1 MTRSSLTRLLDPQSI
16 AVVGASTAPEKAGYQ
31 ALLTL
36 REFSGR
42 LFPINPGATEILGF
56 KAYPSLAAARD
67 ATGVAPDLA
76 LLVIP
81 AAAILEAIRDAA
93 RAGCGGVLV
102 VSGGFAEAGE
112 AGAKLQEEAVALC
125 RDAGLRMLGPNT
137 SGFVRPRTRC
147 AASFAPGVEEIP
159 PGPVAVVAQS
169 GGVNLVLAFL
179 IHRLGLGLSLA
190 VGLGNAVDVDAAD
203 VLEQLGE
210 DPDTKAIALHLEG
223 VRDGRRLF
231 DVLRRLTPRTPV
243 VAVTP
248 GRADIGAFARSHT
261 GNLIGAWDRRVA
273 ALRQAGV
280 VVVDAT
286 DEAADA
292 VVALARARI
301 APKPVPG
308 VGVLTGQAGPGLLI
322 VDRLKAAGVSV
333 PELAPESL
341 QRIESLLPPL
351 TFLRNP
357 VDTGRPSPAF
367 PAVLR
372 AIADDPGVDAVAVFA
387 LHEPAALDPV
397 AVLAPLSRGVANQAS
412 RGSAPLSRGVASE
425 ASRGVSKPLL
435 FATTG
440 LPESIAPTLA
450 ALTEAG
456 IPAFG
461 SPERL
466 ATAARVLV
474 EDAQLAWRVQRG
486 ALTQPAPPPATVP
499 EPPFDEA
506 TAKALVAAYGVP
518 VPPGVAC
525 RTRAEALA
533 AFAALRKPVVAKILA
548 AEVAHKTEAGGVK
561 VGIDDAAALE
571 AALADLDAILLSGPR
586 GYLIEEMAPAG
597 VELIAGALRDPS
609 FGPVVLV
616 GLGGTAAEALQDTA
630 VRLAPLSADDALDML
645 DELRGRRL
653 LDGWRG
659 APPVDRPAIARAIVA
674 LGRIL
679 LEQPALA
686 EIEINPLR
694 ATAAGVVALDA
705 LVVAAAG

>member
-1 MTRSSLTRLLDPQSI
+1 LRHTSLTRLLDPQSI
-16 AVVGASTAPEKAGYQ
+16 AVVGASTSPEKAGYQ

-36 REFSGR
+36 RGFGGR

-81 AAAILEAIRDAA
+81 AAAILEAIRDAV
-93 RAGCGGVLV
+93 RAGCGGVLI
-102 VSGGFAEAGE
+102 VSGGFAEAGGE
-112 AGAKLQEEAVALC
+112 GAKLQEEAAALC
-125 RDAGLRMLGPNT
+125 REAGLRILGPNT
-137 SGFVRPRTRC
+137 SGFIRPRTRC
-147 AASFAPGVEEIP
+147 AASFAPGVEQIP

-179 IHRLGLGLSLA
+179 VHRLGLGLSLA

-203 VLEQLGE
+203 VLEHLA
-210 DPDTKAIALHLEG
+210 DDADTKAIALHLEG
-223 VRDGRRLF
+223 VRDGRKLF
-231 DVLRRLTPRTPV
+231 DALRRVTPRKPV

-261 GNLIGAWDRRVA
+261 GNLIGAWDRRIA

-280 VVVDAT
+280 VVVDTT

-292 VVALARARI
+292 VAALARARI
-301 APKPVPG
+301 APKQDPG
-308 VGVLTGQAGPGLLI
+308 IGVLTGQAGPGLLI

-333 PELAPESL
+333 PELAPDSL
-341 QRIESLLPPL
+341 RHIESLLPPL

-357 VDTGRPSPAF
+357 VDTGRPSPSF

-397 AVLAPLSRGVANQAS
+397 AVLAP
-412 RGSAPLSRGVASE
+412 
-425 ASRGVSKPLL
+425 GVSKPLL

-440 LPESIAPTLA
+440 LPESIASTLGALA
-450 ALTEAG
+450 AAG
-456 IPAFG
+456 VPAFG

-466 ATAARVLV
+466 ATAARALA
-474 EDAQLAWRVQRG
+474 EDARLAWRVQRT
-486 ALTQPAPPPATVP
+486 AATRAATSAVRAVP

-506 TAKALVAAYGVP
+506 KAKALVAAYGIP

-525 RTRAEALA
+525 RTHTEALA

-561 VGIDDAAALE
+561 VGIDSTAALQ
-571 AALADLDAILLSGPR
+571 AALAELDAIPLSGPR
-586 GYLIEEMAPAG
+586 SYLIEEMAPAG
-597 VELIAGALRDPS
+597 VELIAGAVRDPS

-616 GLGGTAAEALQDTA
+616 GFGGTAAEALQDTA
-630 VRLAPLSADDALDML
+630 VRLAPLSEDDALDML

-659 APPVDRPAIARAIVA
+659 APPVDRRAIARAIVA

-679 LEQPALA
+679 VEHPGVG

-694 ATAAGVVALDA
+694 ATSGGVLALDA
-705 LVVAAAG
+705 LVVAGEG

>member
-1 MTRSSLTRLLDPQSI
+1 MSHANLTRLLDPQSI
-16 AVVGASTAPEKAGYQ
+16 AVVGASTSPEKAGYQ
-31 ALLTL
+31 ALLAL
-36 REFSGR
+36 REFGGR

-56 KAYPSLAAARD
+56 GAYPSLVAARD

-81 AAAILEAIRDAA
+81 AAGVLDAIRDAA

-112 AGAKLQEEAVALC
+112 AGAKLQEEATALC
-125 RDAGLRMLGPNT
+125 REAGIRILGPNT
-137 SGFVRPRTRC
+137 SGFLRPRTRC
-147 AASFAPGVEEIP
+147 AASFAPGVERIP

-179 IHRLGLGLSLA
+179 VHRLGMGLSLA
-190 VGLGNAVDVDAAD
+190 VGLGNAADVDAAD
-203 VLEQLGE
+203 VLEHLA
-210 DPDTKAIALHLEG
+210 DDADTKAIALHLEG
-223 VRDGRRLF
+223 VSDGRKLF
-231 DVLRRLTPRTPV
+231 EALRRVTPRKPV

-280 VVVDAT
+280 VVMDTT

-292 VVALARARI
+292 VAALACGRI
-301 APKPVPG
+301 PPKAEPG
-308 VGVLTGQAGPGLLI
+308 IGVLTGQAGPGLLI
-322 VDRLKAAGVSV
+322 ADRLRSAGVSV

-341 QRIESLLPPL
+341 QRVESLLPPL
-351 TFLRNP
+351 TYLRNP
-357 VDTGRPSPAF
+357 VDTGRPSPSF

-372 AIADDPGVDAVAVFA
+372 AIANDPRIDAVAVFA

-397 AVLAPLSRGVANQAS
+397 GVLSDARRDVAPLSRGA
-412 RGSAPLSRGVASE
+412 ASE
-425 ASRGVSKPLL
+425 VSRGVSKPLL

-440 LPESIAPTLA
+440 LPDAVAPTLA
-450 ALTEAG
+450 ALTAVG

-466 ATAARVLV
+466 ATAARALA
-474 EDAQLAWRVQRG
+474 EDARLAWRVGRT
-486 ALTQPAPPPATVP
+486 AAIEPATLGGAVP
-499 EPPFDEA
+499 EPPYDEA
-506 TAKALVAAYGVP
+506 RAKALVAAYGIAVP
-518 VPPGVAC
+518 AGVAC
-525 RTRAEALA
+525 GTHAEAHA
-533 AFAALRKPVVAKILA
+533 AFAGLRKPVVAKILA

-561 VGIDDAAALE
+561 VGIASPAALE
-571 AALADLDAILLSGPR
+571 AALAELDAITLSGPR
-586 GYLIEEMAPAG
+586 RYLIEEMAPAG
-597 VELIAGALRDPS
+597 VELIVGAVRDPG

-630 VRLAPLSADDALDML
+630 MRLAPLSEDDAFDML
-645 DELRGRRL
+645 DELRGGRL

-659 APPVDRPAIARAIVA
+659 GPPADRRAIARAIVA

-694 ATAAGVVALDA
+694 VVPGGVLALDA
-705 LVVAAAG
+705 LIVAS

>member
-1 MTRSSLTRLLDPQSI
+1 MTRAGLDRLLDPASI
-16 AVVGASTAPEKAGYQ
+16 AVVGASTSPEKAGYQ

-36 REFSGR
+36 RGFGGR

-81 AAAILEAIRDAA
+81 AAGVLEAIRDAV
-93 RAGCGGVLV
+93 RAGCGGVLI
-102 VSGGFAEAGE
+102 VSGGFAETGGE
-112 AGAKLQEEAVALC
+112 GATLQEEAAALC
-125 RDAGLRMLGPNT
+125 REAGLRILGPNT

-159 PGPVAVVAQS
+159 AGPVAVVAQS

-179 IHRLGLGLSLA
+179 VHRLGLGLSLA

-203 VLEQLGE
+203 VLEHLAA
-210 DPDTKAIALHLEG
+210 DADTRAIALHLEG

-231 DVLRRLTPRTPV
+231 DALRRVTPRKPV

-273 ALRQAGV
+273 ALRQSGV
-280 VVVDAT
+280 VVVDTT

-292 VVALARARI
+292 VAALARGRI
-301 APKPVPG
+301 APRPDPG
-308 VGVLTGQAGPGLLI
+308 IGILTGQAGPGLLI
-322 VDRLKAAGVSV
+322 VDRLKAGGVSV

-341 QRIESLLPPL
+341 RRIESLLPPL
-351 TFLRNP
+351 TFRRNP

-372 AIADDPGVDAVAVFA
+372 VIADDPNVDAVAVFA

-397 AVLAPLSRGVANQAS
+397 AVFGP
-412 RGSAPLSRGVASE
+412 
-425 ASRGVSKPLL
+425 GVSKPVV

-440 LPESIAPTLA
+440 LSESIAPTLA
-450 ALTEAG
+450 ALARIG

-466 ATAARVLV
+466 ATAARALA
-474 EDAQLAWRVQRG
+474 EDARLAWRARHAPG
-486 ALTQPAPPPATVP
+486 STQTPPVRVML

-506 TAKALVAAYGVP
+506 KAKALVAAYGIP
-518 VPPGVAC
+518 APAGVAC
-525 RTRAEALA
+525 GTHAEALA
-533 AFAALRKPVVAKILA
+533 ALAALRKPVVAKILA
-548 AEVAHKTEAGGVK
+548 SEVAHKTEAGGVK
-561 VGIDDAAALE
+561 VGIDGPAALQ
-571 AALADLDAILLSGPR
+571 AALAELDAIPLSGPR
-586 GYLIEEMAPAG
+586 RYLIEEMAPAG
-597 VELIAGALRDPS
+597 VELIAGAVRDPS

-630 VRLAPLSADDALDML
+630 VRLAPLSEDGALEML

-653 LDGWRG
+653 LAGWRG
-659 APPVDRPAIARAIVA
+659 APPVDRAAVARAIVA

-679 LEQPALA
+679 LEHPELA

-694 ATAAGVVALDA
+694 ASSGGVLALDA
-705 LVVAAAG
+705 LVVAGAR

>member
-1 MTRSSLTRLLDPQSI
+1 MTLARLLDPRSV
-16 AVVGASTAPEKAGYQ
+16 AVVGASTASEKAGYQ
-31 ALLTL
+31 ALATL
-36 REFSGR
+36 RGFAGQ
-42 LFPINPGATEILGF
+42 LLPINPGAAEILGF
-56 KAYPSLAAARD
+56 KAYPSLAAAR
-67 ATGVAPDLA
+67 AETGVAPDLA

-93 RAGCGGVLV
+93 RAGCGGVV
-102 VSGGFAEAGE
+102 IVSGGFAEAGE
-112 AGAKLQEEAVALC
+112 AGARLQAEAAALC
-125 RDAGLRMLGPNT
+125 RETGIRMLGPNT

-147 AASFAPGVEEIP
+147 AASFAPGVEQIP

-179 IHRLGLGLSLA
+179 VHRLGLGLSLA
-190 VGLGNAVDVDAAD
+190 AGLGNAVDVDAAD
-203 VLEQLGE
+203 VLEHLAE
-210 DPDTKAIALHLEG
+210 DSDTKAIALHLEG
-223 VRDGRRLF
+223 VGNGRKLYE
-231 DVLRRLTPRTPV
+231 VLRRVTPRKPV
-243 VAVTP
+243 IAVTP

-273 ALRQAGV
+273 ALRQSGA
-280 VVVDAT
+280 VVVDTT

-292 VVALARARI
+292 VVALARGRI
-301 APKPVPG
+301 APKPDPG
-308 VGVLTGQAGPGLLI
+308 IGVLTGQAGPGLLI
-322 VDRLKAAGVSV
+322 VDRIKAAGVSV
-333 PELAPESL
+333 PELASENV

-351 TFLRNP
+351 TFVRNP

-372 AIADDPGVDAVAVFA
+372 AIADDPGIDAVAVFA

-397 AVLAPLSRGVANQAS
+397 AVLGAGT
-412 RGSAPLSRGVASE
+412 E
-425 ASRGVSKPLL
+425 KPLL

-450 ALTEAG
+450 ALTRAG

-466 ATAARVLV
+466 ATAARALA
-474 EDAQLAWRVQRG
+474 EDARLAWRVRRG
-486 ALTQPAPPPATVP
+486 AVATQIVTPQGVP
-499 EPPFDEA
+499 DAPFDEA
-506 TAKALVAAYGVP
+506 KAKALVAAYGIP
-518 VPPGVAC
+518 VPRGVAC
-525 RTRAEALA
+525 GTRAEALA

-561 VGIDDAAALE
+561 VGIDSPAALE
-571 AALADLDAILLSGPR
+571 RALAALDAIPLSGPR
-586 GYLIEEMAPAG
+586 RYLIEEMAPAG
-597 VELIAGALRDPS
+597 AELIVGAVRDPS
-609 FGPVVLV
+609 FGPAVVV

-630 VRLAPLSADDALDML
+630 VRLAPLSEEDALDML

-653 LDGWRG
+653 LDRWRG
-659 APPVDRPAIARAIVA
+659 APPVERGAIARAIVA

-679 LEQPALA
+679 IEHPTLA

-694 ATAAGVVALDA
+694 ATAGGVLALDA
-705 LVVAAAG
+705 LVIVER

>member
-1 MTRSSLTRLLDPQSI
+1 MRFELATPTRMLISAD
-16 AVVGASTAPEKAGYQ
+16 VEEV
-31 ALLTL
+31 
-36 REFSGR
+36 
-42 LFPINPGATEILGF
+42 
-56 KAYPSLAAARD
+56 
-67 ATGVAPDLA
+67 VAPGTEGYFGVWPGHAPFLTT
-76 LLVIP
+76 LGSGEVCY
-81 AAAILEAIRDAA
+81 
-93 RAGCGGVLV
+93 RAGRDEKCLA
-102 VSGGFAEAGE
+102 VSGGFAEADGE
-112 AGAKLQEEAVALC
+112 GAKLQEEAAALC
-125 RDAGLRMLGPNT
+125 RDAGLRILGPNT

-147 AASFAPGVEEIP
+147 AASFAPGVEQIP
-159 PGPVAVVAQS
+159 AGPVAVVAQS

-179 IHRLGLGLSLA
+179 VHRLGLGLSLA

-203 VLEQLGE
+203 VLEHLAG
-210 DPDTKAIALHLEG
+210 DADTKAIALHLEG
-223 VRDGRRLF
+223 VRDGRKLF
-231 DVLRRLTPRTPV
+231 DALRRVTPRKPV

-280 VVVDAT
+280 VVVDTT

-292 VVALARARI
+292 VAALARGRI
-301 APKPVPG
+301 APKPDPG
-308 VGVLTGQAGPGLLI
+308 IGILTGQAGPGLLI
-322 VDRLKAAGVSV
+322 VDRLKAAGVNV

-341 QRIESLLPPL
+341 RRIESLLPPL

-357 VDTGRPSPAF
+357 VDTGRPSPSF

-397 AVLAPLSRGVANQAS
+397 AILAPLSKGDAS
-412 RGSAPLSRGVASE
+412 SASGGIR
-425 ASRGVSKPLL
+425 KPLL

-440 LPESIAPTLA
+440 LPESIAPTLT
-450 ALTEAG
+450 ALTEGG

-466 ATAARVLV
+466 ATAARALA
-474 EDAQLAWRVQRG
+474 EDARLAWRARRAV
-486 ALTQPAPPPATVP
+486 ASAPQTPPARATL

-506 TAKALVAAYGVP
+506 KSKALVAAYGIP
-518 VPPGVAC
+518 VPAGVAC
-525 RTRAEALA
+525 RTHAEALA

-548 AEVAHKTEAGGVK
+548 AEVAHKTEADGVK
-561 VGIDDAAALE
+561 VGIDSTAALQ
-571 AALADLDAILLSGPR
+571 AALAELDAIPLSGPR
-586 GYLIEEMAPAG
+586 SYLIEEMVPAG
-597 VELIAGALRDPS
+597 VELIAGAVRDPS

-630 VRLAPLSADDALDML
+630 VRLAPLSEDDALDML

-659 APPVDRPAIARAIVA
+659 APPVDRRAIARAIVA
-674 LGRIL
+674 LGRVL
-679 LEQPALA
+679 LEHPELA

-694 ATAAGVVALDA
+694 ATSGGVLALDA
-705 LVVAAAG
+705 LAVLAA

>member
-1 MTRSSLTRLLDPQSI
+1 MTVSNLARLLDPQSI
-16 AVVGASTAPEKAGYQ
+16 AVVGASTSPEKAGYQ

-36 REFSGR
+36 RGFGGR

-56 KAYPSLAAARD
+56 KAYRSLAAARD

-81 AAAILEAIRDAA
+81 AAGVLEAIRDAA
-93 RAGCGGVLV
+93 RAGCGGVLI
-102 VSGGFAEAGE
+102 VSGGFAEAGGE
-112 AGAKLQEEAVALC
+112 GAKLQEEIAALC
-125 RDAGLRMLGPNT
+125 RDAGLRILGPNT

-147 AASFAPGVEEIP
+147 AASFAPGVEQIP
-159 PGPVAVVAQS
+159 AGPVAVVAQS

-179 IHRLGLGLSLA
+179 VHRRGLGLSLA

-203 VLEQLGE
+203 VLEHLAA
-210 DPDTKAIALHLEG
+210 DADTRAIALHLEG

-231 DVLRRLTPRTPV
+231 DALRRVTPRKPV

-280 VVVDAT
+280 VVVDTT

-292 VVALARARI
+292 VAALARGRI
-301 APKPVPG
+301 APRPDPG
-308 VGVLTGQAGPGLLI
+308 IGILTGQAGPGLLI

-341 QRIESLLPPL
+341 RRIQSLLPPL
-351 TFLRNP
+351 TFIRNP

-397 AVLAPLSRGVANQAS
+397 AVLGP
-412 RGSAPLSRGVASE
+412 
-425 ASRGVSKPLL
+425 GVSKPVV

-450 ALTEAG
+450 ALAQIG

-466 ATAARVLV
+466 ATAARALA
-474 EDAQLAWRVQRG
+474 EDARLAWRARH
-486 ALTQPAPPPATVP
+486 APGSTPQTPPVPATL

-506 TAKALVAAYGVP
+506 KAKALVAAYGIP
-518 VPPGVAC
+518 APAGVAC
-525 RTRAEALA
+525 GTHAEAHA
-533 AFAALRKPVVAKILA
+533 ALAALRKPVVAKILA
-548 AEVAHKTEAGGVK
+548 TEVAHKTEAGGVK
-561 VGIDDAAALE
+561 VGIDGPAALQ
-571 AALADLDAILLSGPR
+571 AALAELDAIPLSGPR
-586 GYLIEEMAPAG
+586 RYLIEEMAPAG
-597 VELIAGALRDPS
+597 VELIAGAVRDPS

-630 VRLAPLSADDALDML
+630 VRLAPLSEDGALEML

-653 LDGWRG
+653 LEGWRG
-659 APPVDRPAIARAIVA
+659 TPPVDRAAVARAIVA

-679 LEQPALA
+679 LEHPALA

-694 ATAAGVVALDA
+694 ASSGGVLALDA
-705 LVVAAAG
+705 LVVAGAR